1 MKQFYFFTVFISL
14 SSLMIYAQNF
24 WEFNGLGG
32 NLILDLCSDNSS
44 VMYAA
49 TIDSGLFRSAD
60 GGNYW
65 EKCQTGLTSNS
76 VWSVTGTNNPVGHI
90 FSGTNDAGLF
100 KSTDSGI
107 NWSFTGLLEWVA
119 EIANNSNGNIFA
131 ATISDGIY
139 RSTDIGISWQ
149 KVSDYNVGTDV
160 YSIIVTLNNDIF
172 AGTDAH
178 IFHSTDNGNTWSESD
193 SGVFVTGVIWSIVL
207 NSSGDILVGDGGFFT
222 GPGSVYRS
230 SDNGISWIQT
240 SITNRSSN
248 DILTISPQTIFVA
261 TDSGVYVSYDNGISG
276 NQIND
281 GLTNL
286 TVFSLS
292 LNEEGYLFAGTA
304 DGIFRSFDP
313 VTYSNEPN
321 NNFPLKFSL
330 LQNYPNPFNPTT
342 KIKYQIP
349 EISFIILKIYDILG
363 NEVKT
368 LANEEK
374 PAGTY
379 EVEWNAGDFPS
390 GIYFYQ
396 LKSNDFVETKKMILI
411 K

>member
-1 MKQFYFFTVFISL
+1 M
-14 SSLMIYAQNF
+14 
-24 WEFNGLGG
+24 
-32 NLILDLCSDNSS
+32 
-44 VMYAA
+44 
-49 TIDSGLFRSAD
+49 
-60 GGNYW
+60 
-65 EKCQTGLTSNS
+65 
-76 VWSVTGTNNPVGHI
+76 
-90 FSGTNDAGLF
+90 
-100 KSTDSGI
+100 
-107 NWSFTGLLEWVA
+107 
-119 EIANNSNGNIFA
+119 
-131 ATISDGIY
+131 GIY

-207 NSSGDILVGDGGFFT
+207 NSSGDILVGDGGGFFT

-313 VTYSNEPN
+313 VTSSNEPN
-321 NNFPLKFSL
+321 NNFPLKFRRR
-330 LQNYPNPFNPTT
+330 Q
-342 KIKYQIP
+342 
-349 EISFIILKIYDILG
+349 
-363 NEVKT
+363 V
-368 LANEEK
+368 
-374 PAGTY
+374 
-379 EVEWNAGDFPS
+379 
-390 GIYFYQ
+390 
-396 LKSNDFVETKKMILI
+396 
-411 K
+411 